1 MGHQP
6 TCSLRNPTSVLPRS
20 GHRPLNRSGPKRAN
34 SGDANQQFGKLRP
47 ANRAFIAHFDF
58 AAQYAII
65 DGHDHWK
72 RSASSKLRDRFTKLT
87 QSSDQH
93 RKLTGEYST
102 REPAM
107 IKVSVMYPN
116 TPGARFNHE
125 YYREKHMPLVK
136 ARMGDACKF
145 YTVDK
150 GLAGGAPG
158 APATYVGMCH
168 IFCDSIEAFQA
179 GFGPHAKE
187 IMADIP
193 NYTDQSPVIQISEVI
208 VG

>member
-1 MGHQP
+1 MPLTPACWAGDLESELPSARH
-6 TCSLRNPTSVLPRS
+6 TLRYLLRRRFP
-20 GHRPLNRSGPKRAN
+20 
-34 SGDANQQFGKLRP
+34 FGV
-47 ANRAFIAHFDF
+47 
-58 AAQYAII
+58 AA
-65 DGHDHWK
+65 
-72 RSASSKLRDRFTKLT
+72 SAKLT
-87 QSSDQH
+87 QSLSQ
-93 RKLTGEYST
+93 RPEINRRCQT
-102 REPAM
+102 REQAM

-116 TPGARFNHE
+116 TPNARFDHE
-125 YYREKHMPLVK
+125 YYRDKHMPLLK

-168 IFCDSIEAFQA
+168 IFCDSVEAFQA

-187 IMADIP
+187 ILADIP
-193 NYTDQSPVIQISEVI
+193 NYTDQQPVIQISEVV